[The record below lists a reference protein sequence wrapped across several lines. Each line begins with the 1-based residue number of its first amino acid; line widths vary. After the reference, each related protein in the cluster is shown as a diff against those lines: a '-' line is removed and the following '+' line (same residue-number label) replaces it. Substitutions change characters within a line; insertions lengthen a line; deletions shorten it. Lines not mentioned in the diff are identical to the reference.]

1 MKTINFRFITFP
13 FLLILI
19 LFFQAIKTF
28 ASDKEVDR
36 ISDRI
41 AVINDGYFRV
51 VAINTGEGIVMIDA
65 HVSVE
70 DMQAC
75 KELIAKEFNTN
86 DFKYIVYSHGDLEH
100 ILGYPVFENSIHI
113 GHLGLRIRNKRNAKY
128 LAVIDSI
135 LPEKEKELAILD
147 STAENH
153 STMLDEI
160 NGLKW
165 RMQAIQSAMKLK
177 PDIEF
182 SDRMNLTFDS
192 LTVELIYYGMGH
204 GYSIFVSVPEEKF
217 LYCSTASSTIPIPF
231 WFLEYNT
238 DFVDVNRSIG
248 ILSEFVN
255 QPDTLNHIIPCHGPY
270 LTNNLLKENYDYHKI
285 MYEYIKDAVN
295 EGMTLEE
302 VSKNLALDKIFANY
316 SFAQNINDET
326 IEKHTKNIE
335 LLWYYLL
342 EAENQ

>member
-1 MKTINFRFITFP
+1 MKTIDFRFITLP

-19 LFFQAIKTF
+19 LFLPATKIF

-36 ISDRI
+36 ITDRI

-86 DFKYIVYSHGDLEH
+86 VFKYIVYSHGDLEH
-100 ILGYPVFENSIHI
+100 ILGYPVFENSVHAA
-113 GHLGLRIRNKRNAKY
+113 HLGLRIRNQRNAKY

-135 LPEKEKELAILD
+135 LPEKEKELAMLD
-147 STAENH
+147 STAENYN
-153 STMLDEI
+153 SILDEI

-165 RMQAIQSAMKLK
+165 RKQAIHSAMKLK

-182 SDRMNLTFDS
+182 SDRMTFTFDS
-192 LTVELIYYGMGH
+192 LTVVLIYYGMGH
-204 GYSIFVSVPEEKF
+204 GYSIFVSVPEDKF
-217 LYCSTASSTIPIPF
+217 LYCSTASSKIPIPF

-238 DFVDVNRSIG
+238 DFVDINRSIG
-248 ILSEFVN
+248 VLSEFVN
-255 QPDTLNHIIPCHGPY
+255 QQDTLNHIIPCHGPY
-270 LTNNLLKENYDYHKI
+270 LTNNMLKENYDYHRI
-285 MYEYIKDAVN
+285 MYEYIRTAVK
-295 EGMTLEE
+295 EGKTLEE
-302 VSKNLALDKIFANY
+302 VREKLALDKIYADY
-316 SFAQNINDET
+316 VFAQNINDET
-326 IEKHTKNIE
+326 IEKHKKNIE
-335 LLWYYLL
+335 LMWNYLL
-342 EAENQ
+342 DAKNQ